1 MVRSQAR
8 QQERR
13 RLSEHVGFQLLPIFL
28 LISFDVQDVVIDV
41 HDFRV
46 CSRTHKNQWK
56 MKGFIPQLGLAL
68 GFLLILCKG
77 IGDRLVAGRRV
88 PRVPREGSS
97 TLVIFGWFRGARVP
111 RGFPRARVPRRC
123 PWRVPPRG
131 PGGFFWLVL
140 AFLSVA

>member
-1 MVRSQAR
+1 MCD
-8 QQERR
+8 
-13 RLSEHVGFQLLPIFL
+13 FNCFLLFL

-77 IGDRLVAGRRV
+77 IGDRWSAGRRV
-88 PRVPREGSS
+88 PRVPRQASS

-111 RGFPRARVPRRC
+111 RRSPELGFLGLGVALVVSMALPRFPQ
-123 PWRVPPRG
+123 
-131 PGGFFWLVL
+131 
-140 AFLSVA
+140 LSIA

>member
-1 MVRSQAR
+1 MCD
-8 QQERR
+8 
-13 RLSEHVGFQLLPIFL
+13 FNCFLLFL

-88 PRVPREGSS
+88 PRVPRRGSS
-97 TLVIFGWFRGARVP
+97 SFVVFAWFRARWGSSGFPGRVP
-111 RGFPRARVPRRC
+111 QGSPELGFLGLGVALVVSMSRPRFPQ
-123 PWRVPPRG
+123 
-131 PGGFFWLVL
+131 
-140 AFLSVA
+140 LSIA

>member
-1 MVRSQAR
+1 MWD
-8 QQERR
+8 
-13 RLSEHVGFQLLPIFL
+13 FNCFLLFL

-88 PRVPREGSS
+88 TRVPREGSS

-111 RGFPRARVPRRC
+111 RRFPQSSGSSAVSLAGSSAW
-123 PWRVPPRG
+123 PWRVFLARPRV
-131 PGGFFWLVL
+131 PQRSI
-140 AFLSVA
+140 A